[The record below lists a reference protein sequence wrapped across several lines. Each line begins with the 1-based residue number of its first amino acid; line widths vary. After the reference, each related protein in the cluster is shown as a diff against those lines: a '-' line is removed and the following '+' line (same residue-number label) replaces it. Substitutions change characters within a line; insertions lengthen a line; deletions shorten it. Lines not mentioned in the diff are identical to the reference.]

1 MDAKEDIKNRLSI
14 EDVIGGYIEL
24 KRSGRNLKALSPFTH
39 EKTASF
45 MVSPEKQ
52 IWHDFSSGKGGDM
65 FSFVMEMEGVDFVG
79 SLELLAR
86 KAGIDMSKYAR
97 GSGQTV
103 KLKQRMRE
111 ALSLAAKYYHAS
123 LAKNKT
129 AWSYLNKTRGF
140 NKQIIGEFELGYA
153 PKQGSALLE
162 FLKRRGFSEQEQK
175 RAGLIVSRR
184 GGLGDMFRG
193 RIMIPLKDTQGQV
206 IGFTA
211 RLLVEDANAPK
222 YINTPQTLLYD
233 KSRHVYGL
241 SLAKAAIRTE
251 NSVTIVEGNMDVIAS
266 HQAGVRGVVA
276 IAGTALTSGHLSQ
289 LSRLST
295 NIKLAFD
302 QDEAGIRATERSVV
316 LSQVQNDIN
325 LSIVTIPDAK
335 DPDELIRKNPKLW
348 QQAIDNSVYAM
359 DWLVEHYAESFD
371 ISKAGGK
378 RRYSDKLVELI
389 AGLSD
394 PVEVDHYLQQVAERI
409 GVPEESIREKLQRY
423 RRNKSKPR
431 RRQPTVNKAD
441 SSGETL
447 NKLNFYDDFLG
458 LLLCYPD
465 TREAQS
471 RLKAKDFDLAYR
483 QSIFKYISKLE
494 DKPLPKHLPKGLLG
508 AQNYV
513 RIIQFRA
520 EEIYGDRSASERL
533 VEVISLARRIAKENL
548 KKTKQKLTVAI
559 QDAEDEG
566 DQKKAAKLLR
576 DYQKL
581 LKEA

>member
-1 MDAKEDIKNRLSI
+1 MDAKEDIKSRLNI

-24 KRSGRNLKALSPFTH
+24 KRSGRNLKALSPFTN

-65 FSFVMEMEGVDFVG
+65 FSFVMEMEGIDFVG
-79 SLELLAR
+79 ALELLAR

-97 GSGQTV
+97 GSGQTA

-111 ALSLAAKYYHAS
+111 ALSLATKYYHAS
-123 LAKNKT
+123 LAKNKA
-129 AWSYLNKTRGF
+129 AWLYLNKTRGF
-140 NKQIIGEFELGYA
+140 DKQIIGEFELGYA
-153 PKQGSALLE
+153 PKQGRALLE
-162 FLKRRGFSEQEQK
+162 FLKKRGFSEQEQK

-184 GGLGDMFRG
+184 GGFGDMFRG

-211 RLLVEDANAPK
+211 RLLAEDANAPK

-241 SLAKAAIRTE
+241 SLAKAAIRVE

-266 HQAGVRGVVA
+266 HQAGVRSVVA

-295 NIKLAFD
+295 NIRLAFD

-335 DPDELIRKNPKLW
+335 DPDELIRKDPKLW
-348 QQAIDNSVYAM
+348 RQAIDGSVYAM
-359 DWLVEHYAESFD
+359 DWLVEHYAKSFD
-371 ISKAGGK
+371 VSKAGGK
-378 RRYSDKLVELI
+378 RQYSDKMIELI

-423 RRNKSKPR
+423 KRKKSQPR
-431 RRQPTVNKAD
+431 RRQPKLNKAD
-441 SSGETL
+441 SAGEAV

-483 QSIFKYISKLE
+483 QAIYNYISKLG
-494 DKPLPKHLPKGLLG
+494 DKPLPKRLPKELLK

-513 RIIQFRA
+513 KIIQLRA
-520 EEIYGDRSASERL
+520 EEIYGDRSESERL

-548 KKTKQKLTVAI
+548 KKAKQKLTAAI

-576 DYQKL
+576 DYQRL